1 VYESHA
7 EAVVEFDVLLVTVRL
22 SVAIESQPD
31 TFVNV
36 AVYIPLAES
45 DCVFQLY
52 GVADEQILNVV
63 ELVEDTQ
70 AFKSPVIAKSLS
82 VVLTASKR

>member
-1 VYESHA
+1 
-7 EAVVEFDVLLVTVRL
+7 
-22 SVAIESQPD
+22 
-31 TFVNV
+31 V

-63 ELVEDTQ
+63 ELIEGAQ
-70 AFKSPVIAKSLS
+70 AFKLPVMAKSLS
-82 VVLTASKR
+82 VVLTASNR